1 MASQKGQQVAAGDTD
16 NNEKKYL
23 QTTEGNQSTGASSDG
38 HLSFTVG
45 CNFFLYAVP
54 ITSNMLFFMSKRK

>member
-38 HLSFTVG
+38 HLS
-45 CNFFLYAVP
+45 L
-54 ITSNMLFFMSKRK
+54 K